1 MFAYNL
7 RIALLS
13 LKRNWILSSV
23 IVGGIALGIA
33 VSTMFSATRHSLARD
48 PIPSK
53 SGILYYVRM
62 DSWDPQR
69 PYPGADPTLPPT
81 QITYRD
87 MVGIMKSDIPV
98 RQSGMFKASLYVF
111 PDPKVGRPAQTLVR
125 LCFSDFFPMFDVPF
139 KYGSG
144 WDKRADE
151 GPEPVVVLSE
161 EENELLFGGADSVG
175 RTVRIEDRDFRVTG
189 VLDHWRPAV
198 KFYDITQ
205 AAVQGVEP
213 VFMPFNFVRPMKI
226 RTGGNSDG
234 WGPSPSVPGFEG
246 VLAGES
252 CWIQM
257 WVELPTTGKRQAY
270 EDFLKAYVLEQKKAG
285 RFPRPLNNRLT
296 RVGEWMKE
304 QKVVPPQLT
313 AMMVVSLLFLAVCA
327 LNLMGLL
334 LGKFLARAPEIGV
347 RRALGARRL
356 DIFIQHVVECELV
369 GVVGGLMGM
378 ALALGGLAWINNFMK
393 TTFVARDD
401 LFRMDG
407 TMAMLSLGLSLL
419 AGLVAGA
426 YPAWRVC
433 RIAPAIHLKVQ

>member
-33 VSTMFSATRHSLARD
+33 VSTMFSTTRHALARD

-53 SGILYYVRM
+53 SDVLYYVRM

-69 PYPGADPTLPPT
+69 PYPGEDPTRPPT

-98 RQSGMFKASLYVF
+98 RQSGMFKANLYVF
-111 PDPKVGRPAQTLVR
+111 PDPKVARPAKTLIR
-125 LCFSDFFPMFDVPF
+125 MCFSDFFPMFDVRF

-161 EENELLFGGADSVG
+161 EENELLFGGANSVG
-175 RTVRIEDRDFRVTG
+175 RTVRIEDRDFRVVG
-189 VLDHWRPAV
+189 VLDHWRPPV

-205 AAVQGVEP
+205 AAVQAVEP
-213 VFMPFNFVRPMKI
+213 VYMPFNFVRPMKI
-226 RTGGNSDG
+226 RTAGNSDG
-234 WGPSPSVPGFEG
+234 WGPSPPVPGFEG
-246 VLAGES
+246 VLVGES

-257 WVELPTTGKRQAY
+257 WVELPTAEKRQAY
-270 EDFLKAYVLEQKKAG
+270 EDFLSAYVLEQKKAG

-296 RVGEWMKE
+296 RIGEWMKE

-313 AMMVVSLLFLAVCA
+313 AMMVVSMLFLAVCA

-347 RRALGARRL
+347 RRALGARRF
-356 DIFIQHVVECELV
+356 DIFFQHVVECELV
-369 GVVGGLMGM
+369 GVVGGVIGM
-378 ALALGGLAWINNFMK
+378 ALAMGGLAWINNFMK

-401 LFRMDG
+401 LFRMDA